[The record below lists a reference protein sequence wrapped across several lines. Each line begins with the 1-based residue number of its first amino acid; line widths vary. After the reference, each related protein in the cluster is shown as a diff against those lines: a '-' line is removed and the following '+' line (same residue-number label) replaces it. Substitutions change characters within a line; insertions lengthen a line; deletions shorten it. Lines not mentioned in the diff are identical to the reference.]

1 MRGSRNWRRIKHLST
16 RLHNNSL
23 NPKELWRYKFHNL
36 FKMQELIQN
45 VNHKELNIP
54 EEHAKQLQM
63 HIKGVLERNINK
75 DIQKY
80 EGQLVINLI
89 KRWKDMTL

>member
-1 MRGSRNWRRIKHLST
+1 
-16 RLHNNSL
+16 
-23 NPKELWRYKFHNL
+23 
-36 FKMQELIQN
+36 MQELLQN

-54 EEHAKQLQM
+54 EEHAKQLQI
-63 HIKGVLERNINK
+63 HINGVLERNINK